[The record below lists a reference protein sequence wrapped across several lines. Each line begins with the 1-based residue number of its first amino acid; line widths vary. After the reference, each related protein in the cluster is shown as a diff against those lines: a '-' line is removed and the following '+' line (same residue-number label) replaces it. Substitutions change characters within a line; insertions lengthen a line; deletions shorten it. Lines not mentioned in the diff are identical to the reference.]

1 MPAET
6 IALNAM
12 FSPLLARHT
21 TPLSATQP
29 VTEAA
34 LF

>member
-6 IALNAM
+6 IALNAL

-29 VTEAA
+29 VPEAA